1 MMWENKINLSVASLN
16 IDPEKFLVVVIGD
29 MSIIL
34 NVMVF

>member
-16 IDPEKFLVVVIGD
+16 IDPENFLVVVIGD